1 MHITVSEKQAP
12 KAVKL
17 GLTLLAVIIITQII
31 IIVLKLTGV
40 FAISWGLV
48 LIPLWI
54 ILLFIAV
61 VIITAAVMIK
71 KEMTNVAKKDAPPK
85 NRASRRH
92 CR

>member
-1 MHITVSEKQAP
+1 MNITVSEKQAP

-17 GLTLLAVIIITQII
+17 GLTLLAVIIITQIA

-40 FAISWGLV
+40 FDISWGLS

-54 ILLFIAV
+54 ILLFMAV

-71 KEMTNVAKKDAPPK
+71 KEITSVAKKDAPLK